1 MPIHKIHIKIAQDLN
16 KELKL
21 NNDLIM
27 LGSVLPD
34 LTITKDHGLS
44 HFQYIDEY
52 PYNLANADEFI
63 KKYPNMK
70 DDVSIGY
77 IIHLL
82 TDRFY
87 NDWYYKNYKLKG
99 INTTKEFKHNLF
111 ESYDKYILKHFKL
124 DKFRDFSIIEKI
136 PKYKDLEFDIN
147 YLKEYINKYN
157 YEIDTNF
164 IDENY
169 SIDKI
174 DMLQKLYDDCL
185 GYIFNWLKNNDDLSF

>member
-1 MPIHKIHIKIAQDLN
+1 MTSHKIHIKIAQDIN
-16 KELKL
+16 KKLKL
-21 NNDLIM
+21 DSDSIM

-34 LTITKDHGLS
+34 LTITKNHGLS
-44 HFQYIDEY
+44 HFQCIDEY

-111 ESYDKYILKHFKL
+111 DSYDKYILKHFKL
-124 DKFRDFSIIEKI
+124 EKFSNIDVVNKI
-136 PKYKDLEFDIN
+136 PDYKDLNFDMDYLKKYVIN
-147 YLKEYINKYN
+147 YNEEIEKSIIDKK
-157 YEIDTNF
+157 YEI
-164 IDENY
+164 NY
-169 SIDKI
+169 IEI
-174 DMLQKLYDDCL
+174 LNKLYEDCFL
-185 GYIFNWLKNNDDLSF
+185 YIEEYLTKTLK

>member
-1 MPIHKIHIKIAQDLN
+1 MPSHKIHIKIAQDVN
-16 KELKL
+16 KKLKID
-21 NNDLIM
+21 NDSIM

-44 HFQYIDEY
+44 HFQYKDEY
-52 PYNLANADEFI
+52 PYNLASAEEFI
-63 KKYPNMK
+63 KKYPTMK
-70 DDVSIGY
+70 DDISIGY

-111 ESYDKYILKHFKL
+111 DSYDKYILKHFNL
-124 DKFRDFSIIEKI
+124 DKFSDCSVVEKI
-136 PKYKDLEFDIN
+136 PKYKDLNFDID
-147 YLKEYINKYN
+147 YLKEYINTFNNEVAEN
-157 YEIDTNF
+157 Y

-169 SIDKI
+169 TIDKI
-174 DMLQKLYDDCL
+174 DILQKLYDDCL
-185 GYIFNWLKNNDDLSF
+185 EYIFNWLKNNDDL

>member
-52 PYNLANADEFI
+52 PYNFANADEFI

>member
-1 MPIHKIHIKIAQDLN
+1 MPSHKIHIKIAQDLN

-99 INTTKEFKHNLF
+99 INTTKEYKHNLF
-111 ESYDKYILKHFKL
+111 DSYDKYILKHFKL
-124 DKFRDFSIIEKI
+124 DKFSNSDFVSKI
-136 PKYKDLEFDIN
+136 PNYKDLNFDIN
-147 YLKEYINKYN
+147 YLKDYIINFNKEVDEN
-157 YEIDTNF
+157 L

-169 SIDKI
+169 TIENI
-174 DMLQKLYDDCL
+174 EILNNLYKECL
-185 GYIFNWLKNNDDLSF
+185 KYIINWLKNNDDLQ

>member
-1 MPIHKIHIKIAQDLN
+1 
-16 KELKL
+16 
-21 NNDLIM
+21 M

-34 LTITKDHGLS
+34 LTITKNHGLS

-111 ESYDKYILKHFKL
+111 DSYDKYIVKHFKL
-124 DKFRDFSIIEKI
+124 EKFSNSDVVNKI
-136 PKYKDLEFDIN
+136 PNYKDLNFDIK
-147 YLKEYINKYN
+147 YLKEYIVNYN
-157 YEIDTNF
+157 EEIEKSIIDKKYEI
-164 IDENY
+164 NY
-169 SIDKI
+169 IEI
-174 DMLQKLYDDCL
+174 LNKLYEDCL
-185 GYIFNWLKNNDDLSF
+185 LYIEEYLTKILK

>member
-1 MPIHKIHIKIAQDLN
+1 MPSHKIHIKIAQDIN
-16 KELKL
+16 KKLKL
-21 NNDLIM
+21 DSDSIM

-34 LTITKDHGLS
+34 LTITKNHGLS

-111 ESYDKYILKHFKL
+111 DSYDKYIVKHFKL
-124 DKFRDFSIIEKI
+124 EKFSNSDVVNKI
-136 PKYKDLEFDIN
+136 PNYRDLNFDIN
-147 YLKEYINKYN
+147 YLKEYIINYN
-157 YEIDTNF
+157 EEIEKSIIDKKYEI
-164 IDENY
+164 NY
-169 SIDKI
+169 IEI
-174 DMLQKLYDDCL
+174 LNKLYEDCFL
-185 GYIFNWLKNNDDLSF
+185 YIEEYLTKTLK

>member
-1 MPIHKIHIKIAQDLN
+1 MPSHKIHIKISQDIN
-16 KELKL
+16 EKLKL
-21 NNDLIM
+21 DNDSIM

-70 DDVSIGY
+70 DDVSMGY

-99 INTTKEFKHNLF
+99 INTTKEFKHYLF
-111 ESYDKYILKHFKL
+111 NSYDKYIVKHFKL
-124 DKFRDFSIIEKI
+124 DKFNNLDVIYKI
-136 PKYKDLEFDIN
+136 PSYADLEFDKD
-147 YLKEYINKYN
+147 YLKEYIIKFNT
-157 YEIDTNF
+157 EIDNIE
-164 IDENY
+164 IDNNY
-169 SIDKI
+169 IIDNL
-174 DMLQKLYDDCL
+174 DLLSQLYNDCL
-185 GYIFNWLKNNDDLSF
+185 SFILKFLNERK